1 MGHNTEI
8 PATSGIQV
16 LDRAIFILTVI
27 AAEPRNLSDLCA
39 ITSLPRATAHRIAV
53 ALEKHRLIERGVDGA
68 WVTGPALS
76 EMAPSTSSRLED
88 AAEFIL
94 PDLMAK
100 TGESVQLYRLS
111 GMERVCIA
119 NAEPA
124 TGLRDTVPVG
134 HRMTLSA
141 GSAAKLLVAFAP
153 EAFQN
158 QVLPDA
164 AYTREDLEKI
174 AAEGIAESSAE
185 RDPSL
190 ASASVPV
197 YGADAQ
203 NRTVIACLSISGP
216 VARMGEHPAEKFGA
230 DLKESARQLENL
242 LRK

>member
-16 LDRAIFILTVI
+16 LDRAIFILSVI

-39 ITSLPRATAHRIAV
+39 ITGLPRATAHRIAV
-53 ALEKHRLIERGVDGA
+53 ALEKHRLIERGADGA
-68 WVTGPALS
+68 WVTGPALA

-94 PDLMAK
+94 PDLMA
-100 TGESVQLYRLS
+100 TP
-111 GMERVCIA
+111 
-119 NAEPA
+119 EPA

-134 HRMTLSA
+134 HRMTLKA
-141 GSAAKLLVAFAP
+141 GSAAKLLVAYAP

-158 QVLPDA
+158 QVLPQA

-174 AAEGIAESSAE
+174 AADGIAESSAE

-190 ASASVPV
+190 ASASVPIF
-197 YGADAQ
+197 GSDMP

-216 VARMGEHPAEKFGA
+216 VARMGDHPAEKFGA